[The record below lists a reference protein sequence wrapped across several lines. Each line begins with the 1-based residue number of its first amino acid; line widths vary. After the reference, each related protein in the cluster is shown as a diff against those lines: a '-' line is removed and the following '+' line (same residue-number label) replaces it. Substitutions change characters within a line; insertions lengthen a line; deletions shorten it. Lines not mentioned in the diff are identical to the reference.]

1 MEENIVLKVKDVAK
15 TFYVMD
21 KHASMGTR
29 VRSLINPKKYA
40 QKVEVLKTISFN
52 VFKGDFLGIVG
63 ENGSGKSTL
72 LKIIIGY
79 IDANEGGSVEV
90 SGRLTKLALGMAF
103 DDALTARDNIYLNGS
118 IFGLTFDEIE
128 ERFEEIIKYAEV
140 EKFVNT
146 PLRFY
151 SSGMRSRLALS
162 IALHAE
168 ADIFLIDEF
177 FGEVGDI
184 GFKAKSN
191 NIFNNRIANGKTILF
206 VSHFM
211 NLIEKYCNRLLVID
225 KGNGYLF
232 EDVKEGLLF
241 YKSRISA

>member
-1 MEENIVLKVKDVAK
+1 MEERIVLEVKNVAK

-21 KHASMGTR
+21 KHASMGKR
-29 VRSLINPKKYA
+29 VLSLINPKKHA
-40 QKVEVLKTISFN
+40 QRVEALKAVNFK
-52 VFKGDFLGIVG
+52 VFKGDFLGIIG

-79 IDANEGGSVEV
+79 IDGDEGGSVKV

-118 IFGLTFDEIE
+118 IFGLTFDEIR
-128 ERFEEIIKYAEV
+128 ERFDEIVKYAEV
-140 EKFVNT
+140 EQFINT

-232 EDVKEGLLF
+232 ENVQEGLLF
-241 YKSRISA
+241 YKNQVSA